1 MAYYCTRQTGRK
13 DKNGNKEQCG
23 GEIDK
28 STNKCDTCGAK
39 SS

>member
-1 MAYYCTRQTGRK
+1 MAYYCTRQTGRTDK
-13 DKNGNKEQCG
+13 DGNKEQCS

-28 STNKCDTCGAK
+28 TTKKCDICGAK